1 VDLVQHGL
9 AGNSEQM
16 CGLVEADPP
25 VGNCRH
31 DPVPDGLVDADAP
44 RRARGELF
52 AVAGYLAGSVVEQS
66 RRCGK
71 AGCRCASGGELHGP
85 YVYLSVRRAGARRGM
100 LYVPET
106 LAAVL
111 RQRVALSESVQQLL
125 ANISAVNLELLTRR
139 ALT

>member
-1 VDLVQHGL
+1 MPTHKTDIVLGELSTRQL
-9 AGNSEQM
+9 
-16 CGLVEADPP
+16 
-25 VGNCRH
+25 
-31 DPVPDGLVDADAP
+31 
-44 RRARGELF
+44 RARRRRL
-52 AVAGYLAGSVVEQS
+52 AARLPDVADYLAGSVIEQS

-85 YVYLSVRRAGARRGM
+85 YVYLSVGRAGARRGM

-106 LAAVL
+106 LAALV

-125 ANISAVNLELLTRR
+125 TDISAINLELLTRR